1 MAEVIWTEQ
10 ALDDLGS
17 ILSFIVRDSSDYAA
31 LTALRIIGATDMLSA
46 FPESGRIVPEI
57 GREDLREII
66 VQNFRV
72 IYRVGEERIEVLTVH
87 HGARSFEGIEPPI

>member
-10 ALDDLGS
+10 ALDDLDS
-17 ILSFIVRDSSDYAA
+17 ILSFIARDSSDYAA